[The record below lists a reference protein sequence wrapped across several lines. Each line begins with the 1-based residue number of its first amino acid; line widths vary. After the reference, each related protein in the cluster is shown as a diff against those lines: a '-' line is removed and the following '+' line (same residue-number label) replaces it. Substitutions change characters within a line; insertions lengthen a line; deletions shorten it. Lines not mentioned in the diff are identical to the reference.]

1 VFEYLAHNAQDIGPP
16 VGLNVVVDGT
26 VPIGAGLSSSA
37 AIVCSSAIGILAAL
51 NITSSKQDV
60 SEFSCTCERHIG
72 TQSGGMDQVSFLHL
86 IVFLQSSHSF
96 EIFVSCGSY
105 FLVVLSILA
114 SNCKGFQLKLVL
126 KNI

>member
-1 VFEYLAHNAQDIGPP
+1 MDFFGHFVCCFEQ
-16 VGLNVVVDGT
+16 
-26 VPIGAGLSSSA
+26 
-37 AIVCSSAIGILAAL
+37 
-51 NITSSKQDV
+51 QDV